1 MTGMVSKRSGK
12 VSGGASVSR
21 RDHKIPGGGRF
32 GEKTMIIIRKETE
45 KKIEKAIKKVSKEL
59 SDDQSKHVSKL
70 IKQQIDV
77 VVKEYRQTTGELSN

>member
-1 MTGMVSKRSGK
+1 MMSKRSK
-12 VSGGASVSR
+12 NISGGASVSMR
-21 RDHKIPGGGRF
+21 GKKMAGGGRF

-59 SDDQSKHVSKL
+59 SDDQSHLVSKL

-77 VVKEYRQTTGELSN
+77 VVKEYRQTTGELSS